1 MLYNMNSL
9 GEIDYSNTKET
20 LAKIVNHIRYLQEQ
34 IEYLSM
40 LVDKENT
47 TDNGKE
53 V

>member
-1 MLYNMNSL
+1 MIYDMKPL
-9 GEIDYSNTKET
+9 GEIDYSNTKEA

-40 LVDKENT
+40 LKDGESTNA
-47 TDNGKE
+47 NSKE

>member
-9 GEIDYSNTKET
+9 GEIDYSNTKEA

-40 LVDKENT
+40 LVEGNT
-47 TDNGKE
+47 TQNNSEE